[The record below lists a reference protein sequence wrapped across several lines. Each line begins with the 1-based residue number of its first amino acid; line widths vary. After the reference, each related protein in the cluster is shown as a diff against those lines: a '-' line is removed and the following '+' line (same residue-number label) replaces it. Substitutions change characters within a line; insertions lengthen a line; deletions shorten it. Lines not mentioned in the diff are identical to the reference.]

1 MIIMAKLVV
10 QLAADL
16 QGDPPSDGNRRPVGR
31 AGHQGGPRGDHRERP
46 WQRALGELGQPGA
59 SGGMEREFGAV
70 GVDQDIRVNRDHGV
84 ATGTSWRGAPGRDP
98 SWSGW

>member
-1 MIIMAKLVV
+1 
-10 QLAADL
+10 
-16 QGDPPSDGNRRPVGR
+16 
-31 AGHQGGPRGDHRERP
+31 
-46 WQRALGELGQPGA
+46 
-59 SGGMEREFGAV
+59 MEREFGAV